1 MGTMY
6 RSLRRSLL
14 GLPNSVWALGL
25 VSLFMDMS
33 SELVHSLLPV
43 LMGTVLGASMVTIG
57 LIEGIAEGVG
67 AITKVLSGACSDF
80 MRRRKLL
87 LVIGYGLAALSKPL
101 FSLASAIG
109 WVFAGRCVDRIGKG
123 IRGAPRDALIADITP
138 TASRGAAYGLRQAL
152 DSVGAFLGPLLALVF
167 MALLAND
174 ITAVLWIAVVPA
186 LLAVALLTAVREPQ
200 TLQSVG
206 ASGPRLN
213 MAAPWRL
220 PRDLWLVV
228 LLGSVFSLAR
238 FSEAF
243 LVLRAVDVGL
253 TVGLVPL
260 IMIAMN
266 VAYALTAYPA
276 GQAADRG
283 HQRALLLAGLAI
295 LIAADLVLANARTVL
310 AVFAGAAL
318 WGVHMGL
325 TQGLLAQL
333 VAAHAPDAQRGTAF
347 GVFNLCTGAMLIVA
361 SVMAG
366 LLWDNFGAAA
376 TFVVAGGCAVV
387 VAIMVLVYR
396 PVWQTSGFARRE

>member
-1 MGTMY
+1 MGAMY
-6 RSLRRSLL
+6 RSLL
-14 GLPNSVWALGL
+14 GLPKSVWALGL

-43 LMGTVLGASMVTIG
+43 FMGTVLGASMVTIG
-57 LIEGIAEGVG
+57 LIEGIAEGAG
-67 AITKVLSGACSDF
+67 AIIKVLSGACSDF
-80 MRRRKLL
+80 VRRRKLL
-87 LVIGYGLAALSKPL
+87 VVIGYGLAALSKPL
-101 FSLASAIG
+101 FPLATAIG
-109 WVFAGRCVDRIGKG
+109 WVFTARCVDRIGKG

-138 TASRGAAYGLRQAL
+138 AASRGAAYGLRQAL

-186 LLAVALLTAVREPQ
+186 LIAVALLTAVREPQ
-200 TLQSVG
+200 LLQSPRP
-206 ASGPRLN
+206 ASARLN
-213 MAAPWRL
+213 MTTLWRL
-220 PRDLWLVV
+220 PGELWLVV

-243 LVLRAVDVGL
+243 LVLRAFDVGL
-253 TVGLVPL
+253 DIGLVPL
-260 IMIAMN
+260 VMIVMN

-276 GQAADRG
+276 GYAADRG
-283 HQRALLLAGLAI
+283 HQRTLLLAGLVI
-295 LIAADLVLANARTVL
+295 LIAADLVLANARAVL

-347 GVFNLCTGAMLIVA
+347 GVFNLCTGVMLIVA
-361 SVMAG
+361 SVVAG

-376 TFVVAGGCAVV
+376 TFVVAGGCAAA

-396 PVWQTSGFARRE
+396 PVWQTSEFARRE